1 MNGQLPNDAE
11 GSACDG
17 CLRRGMLI
25 GVLSARIADR
35 LANTRRN
42 PSAVLALD
50 DERLVAAVA
59 GTGQRGEAER
69 FLRDFDPAAARKT
82 VATAGVTPICH
93 HSIVFPALLRQLD
106 DMPAVLFTRGQ
117 AVRSLAALS
126 RGPAVAIVGSRK
138 ASPHGIE
145 MARQLGRGLAAA
157 GIAVV
162 SGLALGVD
170 ASAHVGA
177 LEGDG
182 LPIAVL
188 GAGPDVVYPR
198 TNARLHE
205 RIAADGLLMS
215 EFPPGQ
221 RPFRWSFPA
230 RNRIMAGL
238 CEATVVVEAAEGSGS
253 LITTEVA
260 EDLGRVV
267 GAVPGPALWERARG
281 SNALLRSGAVVITST
296 EDVLD
301 ELYGIGVR
309 PAGSPA
315 AEEGESPAAERRQ
328 GAGGGREVN
337 AVLAA
342 VEAGGGVDGACEA
355 SGLEAA
361 EVRAILARMEDSGR
375 LRRDVLG
382 AYARSSP

>member
-1 MNGQLPNDAE
+1 VNGALLTDAE
-11 GSACDG
+11 GSACDR
-17 CLRRGMLI
+17 CLRRGMLV
-25 GVLSARIADR
+25 GLLSARIADR
-35 LANTRRN
+35 LAGARRN

-59 GTGQRGEAER
+59 AAGQRDEAER
-69 FLRDFDPAAARKT
+69 FLTEFDP
-82 VATAGVTPICH
+82 VATREMVAVAGVTPVCR
-93 HSIVFPALLRQLD
+93 HSIGFPTRLLQLD
-106 DMPAVLFTRGQ
+106 DTPAILFTRGQ
-117 AVRSLAALS
+117 TVRGLAALS
-126 RGPAVAIVGSRK
+126 HGPAVAVVGSRK

-157 GIAVV
+157 GITVV

-198 TNARLHE
+198 ANARLHE
-205 RIAADGLLMS
+205 RIAADGLLVS
-215 EFPPGQ
+215 ELPPGQ

-253 LITTEVA
+253 LITTEFA
-260 EDLGRVV
+260 EDLGRIVA
-267 GAVPGPALWERARG
+267 AVPGPALWERARG
-281 SNALLRSGAVVITST
+281 SNALLRSGAAVITRT

-309 PAGSPA
+309 PEAPA
-315 AEEGESPAAERRQ
+315 VQESEPPASEEES
-328 GAGGGREVN
+328 GGPEAD

-355 SGLEAA
+355 SGLGAA
-361 EVRAILARMEDSGR
+361 EVRAILARLEDSGR

-382 AYARSSP
+382 GYARSSP

>member
-1 MNGQLPNDAE
+1 
-11 GSACDG
+11 
-17 CLRRGMLI
+17 MLV
-25 GVLSARIADR
+25 GLLSARIADR
-35 LANTRRN
+35 LAGPGRN

-50 DERLVAAVA
+50 DERMVAALA
-59 GTGQRGEAER
+59 GAGQNDEAER
-69 FLRDFDPAAARKT
+69 FLAEFDPGRAREVVAA
-82 VATAGVTPICH
+82 AGVTPVCR
-93 HSIVFPALLRQLD
+93 HSIAFPTLLLQLD
-106 DMPAVLFTRGQ
+106 DTPSVLFTRGQ

-126 RGPAVAIVGSRK
+126 HGPAVAIVGSRK
-138 ASPHGIE
+138 ASPHAIE
-145 MARQLGRGLAAA
+145 MARQLGRGLGAA
-157 GIAVV
+157 GITVV

-205 RIAADGLLMS
+205 RIAAAGLLVS
-215 EFPPGQ
+215 ELPPGQ

-253 LITTEVA
+253 LITTEFA
-260 EDLGRVV
+260 EDLGRIV

-281 SNALLRSGAVVITST
+281 SNALLRSGAAVITSA

-309 PAGSPA
+309 PEAAAAPKASEPEAAAGDRPA
-315 AEEGESPAAERRQ
+315 AGGAE
-328 GAGGGREVN
+328 AD

-355 SGLEAA
+355 TGLGAA
-361 EVRAILARMEDSGR
+361 EVRAMLARMEDSGR
-375 LRRDVLG
+375 IRRDVLG
-382 AYARSSP
+382 AYVRSSP